1 MNSFIKNNVKS
12 LVQLLSFWNFVLAFS
27 STVIALS
34 LVLSSEIG
42 IAVKVV
48 AVTVCLAIAVGA
60 VTAGIKMLRKG
71 SNARI
76 WAFLVNYLTFLICL
90 IGSFQTIGFFLIFD
104 KISEYF
110 SRGFITL
117 IILALG
123 FLLRGWIKSALLKD
137 EDNRTYR
144 ITTNIILG
152 IIALIFIFQV
162 NIIPIFFS
170 LFLNLNNMVA
180 IGFFLGCILLAL
192 VSIILHSSPF
202 QKYFNTT
209 NIQSEAIAG
218 YLFLT
223 PNLLGFLIF
232 FAGPL
237 LLSFFMSFFH
247 WDSLSPDPPSFVG
260 LGNYLEIFTLSI
272 SKLTSE
278 TQPLSQVI
286 DGAVFSELTRFSL
299 FGNWMIIG
307 ARDPLFWVALGNTVR
322 YALMVVPLSVA
333 FALVLSSILNSEIP
347 GMKFFRVL
355 FFIPSIAAIVGV
367 AIVWRWLFNAL
378 VGFINYGLS
387 QVTDFI
393 NLFMINDIAWEN
405 IQWLSNPKIA
415 LFAIAI
421 MAVWQTVGFNTI
433 LFLAGLQSIP
443 KSLYE
448 ASTIDGANP
457 VQRFFK
463 ITIPMLAPT
472 TFFVIATTMIQA
484 LQLFE
489 QVYIATPN
497 PETINNATLSVVFYL
512 YQNGFERFR
521 QGYAS
526 ATAWVLFLLIFIATF
541 YQYWRQKKADSIY

>member
-1 MNSFIKNNVKS
+1 MNSFIKNNLKS

-27 STVIALS
+27 STAIAIS
-34 LVLSSEIG
+34 LFLSSEMG
-42 IAVKVV
+42 MAVKVF
-48 AVTVCLAIAVGA
+48 AIAVCLAIAAGA
-60 VTAGIKMLRKG
+60 VTAGIKMLMNGNK
-71 SNARI
+71 ARI
-76 WAFLVNYLTFLICL
+76 WAFVVNYFAFLICL
-90 IGSFQTIGFFLIFD
+90 IGSIQTLGFFLIFD
-104 KISEYF
+104 TISEYF
-110 SRGFITL
+110 SRGFITML
-117 IILALG
+117 ILAVG
-123 FLLRGWIKSALLKD
+123 FLVRGWIKTALFKD

-144 ITTNIILG
+144 IASSIILG
-152 IIALIFIFQV
+152 IIALIFIIQIK
-162 NIIPIFFS
+162 IIPILFS

-180 IGFFLGCILLAL
+180 IGFFLGWILLAL
-192 VSIILHSSPF
+192 VSIILNSGPF
-202 QKYFNTT
+202 QRYFNTT
-209 NIQSEAIAG
+209 NVQSEAIAG

-247 WDSLSPDPPSFVG
+247 WDSLSPEPPSFVG
-260 LGNYLEIFTLSI
+260 IGNYLEIFTLSI
-272 SKLTSE
+272 STLTSG
-278 TQPLSQVI
+278 TQPLSQVM
-286 DGAVFSELTRFSL
+286 DGSVFSELSRFSL

-307 ARDPLFWVALGNTVR
+307 ARDPIFWVALGNTVR
-322 YALMVVPLSVA
+322 YALMVVPLSVG
-333 FALVLSSILNSEIP
+333 FALILSSILNSELP
-347 GMKFFRVL
+347 GMKLFRVL

-387 QVTDFI
+387 QIVDFLNI
-393 NLFMINDIAWEN
+393 FLINDIIWEN
-405 IQWLSNPKIA
+405 IQWLSDPRIA

-433 LFLAGLQSIP
+433 LFIAGLQSIP

-448 ASTIDGANP
+448 AGTIDGANP

-472 TFFVIATTMIQA
+472 TFFVIATTTIQA

-541 YQYWRQKKADSIY
+541 VQYRRQQKAENNY

>member
-27 STVIALS
+27 SATIAISLFLS
-34 LVLSSEIG
+34 PGVG
-42 IAVKVV
+42 TAVKVV
-48 AVTVCLAIAVGA
+48 AVTVCLAITVGA
-60 VTAGIKMLRKG
+60 ITAGIKMFRNG

-76 WAFLVNYLTFLICL
+76 WAFIVNYFAFLICL
-90 IGSFQTIGFFLIFD
+90 IGSIQTLGFFLIFD
-104 KISEYF
+104 TISEYF
-110 SRGFITL
+110 SRGFITML
-117 IILALG
+117 ILAIA
-123 FLLRGWIKSALLKD
+123 FLVKAWIKTTLIKD

-144 ITTNIILG
+144 IVTNIILG
-152 IIALIFIFQV
+152 IIALIFIYQI
-162 NIIPIFFS
+162 NIFPILFS

-180 IGFFLGCILLAL
+180 IGFFLGWILLAL
-192 VSIILHSSPF
+192 VSIILNSGPF
-202 QKYFNTT
+202 QRYFSTT
-209 NIQSEAIAG
+209 KLQSEAIAG

-247 WDSLSPDPPSFVG
+247 WDSLSPEPPAFVG
-260 LGNYLEIFTLSI
+260 LGNYLEIFTLSM
-272 SKLTSE
+272 STLTSG
-278 TQPLSQVI
+278 TQPLNQVM
-286 DGAVFSELTRFSL
+286 DGTVFSELSRFSL

-307 ARDPLFWVALGNTVR
+307 ARDPIFWVALGNTVR
-322 YALMVVPLSVA
+322 YALMVVPLSVG
-333 FALVLSSILNSEIP
+333 FALILSSILNSELP
-347 GMKFFRVL
+347 GMKLFRVL

-378 VGFINYGLS
+378 VGFINYGLL
-387 QVTDFI
+387 QIVGFI
-393 NLFMINDIAWEN
+393 NIFTTNDIVWEN
-405 IQWLSNPKIA
+405 IQWLSDPRIA

-433 LFLAGLQSIP
+433 LFIAGLQSIP

-448 ASTIDGANP
+448 AGTIDGANP

-472 TFFVIATTMIQA
+472 TFFVIATTTIQA

-526 ATAWVLFLLIFIATF
+526 ATAWVLFLLIFVATF
-541 YQYWRQKKADSIY
+541 IQYRRQQKAENNY

>member
-1 MNSFIKNNVKS
+1 MNSFIKNNLKS

-27 STVIALS
+27 STVIAVS
-34 LVLSSEIG
+34 LFLSSQIG
-42 IAVKVV
+42 ITVKVV
-48 AVTVCLAIAVGA
+48 AVTVCLSITVGA
-60 VTAGIKMLRKG
+60 VTAGIKMLMNG

-76 WAFLVNYLTFLICL
+76 WAFVVNYFAFLVCL
-90 IGSFQTIGFFLIFD
+90 IGSIQTLGFFLIFD
-104 KISEYF
+104 TISEYF
-110 SRGFITL
+110 SRGFITML
-117 IILALG
+117 ILAVG
-123 FLLRGWIKSALLKD
+123 FLVRGWVKTALFKD

-144 ITTNIILG
+144 IITNIIL
-152 IIALIFIFQV
+152 IIFALVFVIQIK
-162 NIIPIFFS
+162 IIPILFS
-170 LFLNLNNMVA
+170 LFLNLNNMAA
-180 IGFFLGCILLAL
+180 IGFFLGWILLAF
-192 VSIILHSSPF
+192 VSLILNSGPF

-209 NIQSEAIAG
+209 HLQSEAIAG

-237 LLSFFMSFFH
+237 MLSFFMSFFN
-247 WDSLSPDPPSFVG
+247 WDSLSPDPPDFIG
-260 LGNYLEIFTLSI
+260 LGNYLEIFTLSM
-272 SKLTSE
+272 STLTSA
-278 TQPLSQVI
+278 TQPLSQVM
-286 DGAVFSELTRFSL
+286 DGTVFSELTRFSL
-299 FGNWMIIG
+299 FDNWMIIG
-307 ARDPLFWVALGNTVR
+307 ARDPIFWQALGNTIR
-322 YALMVVPLSVA
+322 YALMVVPLSVG
-333 FALVLSSILNSEIP
+333 FALILSSILNSELP
-347 GMKFFRVL
+347 GMKLFRVL

-367 AIVWRWLFNAL
+367 AIVWRWLFNAI

-387 QVTDFI
+387 QITDFI
-393 NLFMINDIAWEN
+393 NLFLINDIVWEN
-405 IQWLSNPKIA
+405 VQWLSDPKIA

-448 ASTIDGANP
+448 AGTIDGANP

-541 YQYWRQKKADSIY
+541 IQYRRQQKADNNY